1 MFNVPIRYKED
12 AQKQNVYYSK
22 VLNGEQP
29 VVGNRFSTTYAWSRS
44 NTIRKIGVIFLVI
57 CFLLYIL
64 WGTFTTNVSD
74 HSVNTPSDESV
85 RSRVNE
91 SQLVCSEVF
100 TDNRV
105 YIQNRPLGDYESLP
119 IIYFVTPTYPRR
131 EQVPELLRLA
141 YTLLHVPRIHWIL
154 ANDHDECNGYLDGLL
169 IELGLPFTH
178 LASPMPEF
186 YRRKKPLPRGVANR
200 RAAIHWLRQ
209 RSITNGILYFG
220 DDDNTYDLKLFSEIR
235 STQRVSMFPVG
246 LIEEYSVSGPVVR
259 SGKVV
264 GFLDSWVAERRW
276 PVDMAGF
283 ATNLAYMAEHPN
295 ASMPYKPGY
304 EEDLF
309 LRSIRLELSVI
320 EPKARNCTE
329 ILVWHTQ
336 TKSRERSTLRINSK
350 YLDNRSNLGSL
361 MKSLEVM
368 GVANVS
374 DNEGQNAVISRNGK
388 TKPISYFLI

>member
-12 AQKQNVYYSK
+12 ARKQNVYYSK

-74 HSVNTPSDESV
+74 HSVNTPS
-85 RSRVNE
+85 
-91 SQLVCSEVF
+91 
-100 TDNRV
+100 
-105 YIQNRPLGDYESLP
+105 
-119 IIYFVTPTYPRR
+119 
-131 EQVPELLRLA
+131 
-141 YTLLHVPRIHWIL
+141 
-154 ANDHDECNGYLDGLL
+154 
-169 IELGLPFTH
+169 GLPFTH

-388 TKPISYFLI
+388 TKPISYFLS